1 MMKGF
6 AEVRDKVV
14 AGMKHETGALEWT
27 VEQLGRMRKRQRA
40 KQAKG
45 YRGKKG
51 GRKRKWGKKDLKRS
65 TKKG

>member
-1 MMKGF
+1 L
-6 AEVRDKVV
+6 ERTVV
-14 AGMKHETGALEWT
+14 
-27 VEQLGRMRKRQRA
+27 QLGRMRKGQRG
-40 KQAKG
+40 KHAKG